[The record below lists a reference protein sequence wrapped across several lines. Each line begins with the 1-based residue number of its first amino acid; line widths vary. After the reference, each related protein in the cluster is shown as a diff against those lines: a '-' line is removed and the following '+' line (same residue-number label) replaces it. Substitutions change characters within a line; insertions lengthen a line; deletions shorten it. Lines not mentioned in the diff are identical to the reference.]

1 MAYLSELEASLPGE
15 SRANAIAFKGLMP
28 QSPSLQNVQRKLP
41 LIGRMIPR
49 MIKNDWFWGH
59 IQLKHNGMNHLG
71 YFRWPI
77 RDTPELQQMCSPN
90 ARSICTS
97 DYDVLLEGN
106 RFYVKVK

>member
-15 SRANAIAFKGLMP
+15 SRASAIAFKVLMP
-28 QSPSLQNVQRKLP
+28 QSPSLQSVQRKLP
-41 LIGRMIPR
+41 LIGRMIPQ

-59 IQLKHNGMNHLG
+59 IQLKRNEMNYLG

-77 RDTPELQQMCSPN
+77 RDTTELRQMGSPN
-90 ARSICTS
+90 VRSICSS

-106 RFYVKVK
+106 RFFVKVK